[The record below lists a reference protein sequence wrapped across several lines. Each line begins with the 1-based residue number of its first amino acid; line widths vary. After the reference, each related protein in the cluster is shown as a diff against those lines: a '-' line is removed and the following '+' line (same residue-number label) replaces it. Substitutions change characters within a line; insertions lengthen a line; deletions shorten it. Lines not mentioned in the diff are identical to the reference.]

1 MMKGSYKFGLTG
13 ARCLILCAAAALIG
27 CAIYLFSVS
36 QVEAALDR
44 SWFPFAQLQ
53 SLTAG
58 MDGKTPESVCLILA
72 ALPVFGFIA
81 QLLRNRFKP
90 EDLLLL
96 LSAVLLYLVMKNPLT
111 LEGVLSQP
119 TVQPS
124 VFWTAL
130 LAWAGLRILRASCA
144 AEGAPLLSIGGW
156 AVCAAAL
163 YFAYGAGANIGTA
176 VYALRLS
183 SLGAAM
189 AGGVSISPA
198 ALFSKLVLA
207 FVSAFLGVGACVLTL
222 SALRR
227 YALDGELSDAVVGA
241 VGRLSRF
248 CATALA
254 VMLLLSASLAV
265 ADVLLVRSGSGG
277 LSSVSFPVSALI
289 YFFAVLLGARFIA
302 AHKRL
307 RDENDMFI

>member
-44 SWFPFAQLQ
+44 SWFPFAQIQ
-53 SLTAG
+53 ALTAG
-58 MDGKTPESVCLILA
+58 MDGKTPESVCLVLA

-119 TVQPS
+119 TVQPA

-144 AEGAPLLSIGGW
+144 AEGAPLLRIGGW

-163 YFAYGAGANIGTA
+163 CFAYGAGANIGTA

-207 FVSAFLGVGACVLTL
+207 FVSACLGIGACVLTL

-227 YALDGELSDAVVGA
+227 YALDGELSYAVVG
-241 VGRLSRF
+241 G
-248 CATALA
+248 TT
-254 VMLLLSASLAV
+254 
-265 ADVLLVRSGSGG
+265 
-277 LSSVSFPVSALI
+277 
-289 YFFAVLLGARFIA
+289 
-302 AHKRL
+302 
-307 RDENDMFI
+307 

>member
-1 MMKGSYKFGLTG
+1 
-13 ARCLILCAAAALIG
+13 
-27 CAIYLFSVS
+27 
-36 QVEAALDR
+36 
-44 SWFPFAQLQ
+44 
-53 SLTAG
+53 
-58 MDGKTPESVCLILA
+58 
-72 ALPVFGFIA
+72 
-81 QLLRNRFKP
+81 
-90 EDLLLL
+90 
-96 LSAVLLYLVMKNPLT
+96 
-111 LEGVLSQP
+111 
-119 TVQPS
+119 
-124 VFWTAL
+124 
-130 LAWAGLRILRASCA
+130 
-144 AEGAPLLSIGGW
+144 
-156 AVCAAAL
+156 
-163 YFAYGAGANIGTA
+163 
-176 VYALRLS
+176 
-183 SLGAAM
+183 M

-207 FVSAFLGVGACVLTL
+207 FVSACLGIGACVLTL

-254 VMLLLSASLAV
+254 AMLLLSAALAV

-289 YFFAVLLGARFIA
+289 YCFAVLLGARFIA

>member
-1 MMKGSYKFGLTG
+1 MMMGKYKFGLTG

-36 QVEAALDR
+36 QVEAALEQR
-44 SWFPFAQLQ
+44 WFPFAQIQ
-53 SLTAG
+53 ALTAG
-58 MDGKTPESVCLILA
+58 IDGETPESVCLVLA

-81 QLLRNRFKP
+81 QLLRHKFKP

-111 LEGVLSQP
+111 VEGVLTHP

-130 LAWAGLRILRASCA
+130 LAWAGLRILRASCS
-144 AEGAPLLSIGGW
+144 AEGAPLLRIGGW

-163 YFAYGAGANIGTA
+163 YFAYGAGANIGAA
-176 VYALRLS
+176 VYVLRIS
-183 SLGAAM
+183 SLR
-189 AGGVSISPA
+189 A
-198 ALFSKLVLA
+198 ALLSKLVLA
-207 FVSAFLGVGACVLTL
+207 FVSACLGVGACVLTL
-222 SALRR
+222 NALRR
-227 YALDGELSDAVVGA
+227 YALDGELSDAVVGT

-248 CATALA
+248 CAIALA
-254 VMLLLSASLAV
+254 TMLLLSAVLA
-265 ADVLLVRSGSGG
+265 AAEVLLVRNGSGA
-277 LSSVSFPVSALI
+277 LSSVGFPVSALI
-289 YFFAVLLGARFIA
+289 YCFAVLLGAKLIS

-307 RDENDMFI
+307 RDENEMFI

>member
-44 SWFPFAQLQ
+44 NWFPFAQLQ
-53 SLTAG
+53 ALTAG
-58 MDGKTPESVCLILA
+58 MDGKTPESVCLVLA

-111 LEGVLSQP
+111 LEGIFTQP
-119 TVQPS
+119 TVQPA

-144 AEGAPLLSIGGW
+144 AEGAPLLRIGGW

-254 VMLLLSASLAV
+254 GMLLLSASLAV

-289 YFFAVLLGARFIA
+289 YCFAVLLGARFIA

>member
-1 MMKGSYKFGLTG
+1 MMKGTYKFGLTG

-36 QVEAALDR
+36 QVEAALDQR
-44 SWFPFAQLQ
+44 WFPFAQLQ
-53 SLTAG
+53 ALTAG
-58 MDGKTPESVCLILA
+58 MDGETPESVCLVLA

-111 LEGVLSQP
+111 LEGIFTQP
-119 TVQPS
+119 TVQPA

-130 LAWAGLRILRASCA
+130 LAWAGLRILRASCTA
-144 AEGAPLLSIGGW
+144 DGAPLLRIGGW

-189 AGGVSISPA
+189 
-198 ALFSKLVLA
+198 FSKLVLA
-207 FVSAFLGVGACVLTL
+207 FVSACLGVGACVLTL
-222 SALRR
+222 NALRR

-248 CATALA
+248 CAIALA
-254 VMLLLSASLAV
+254 AMLLLSAALAV

-277 LSSVSFPVSALI
+277 LSSVSLPVSALI
-289 YFFAVLLGARFIA
+289 FCFAVLLGARFIS

>member
-1 MMKGSYKFGLTG
+1 MMMGKYKFGLTG

-36 QVEAALDR
+36 QVEAALEQ
-44 SWFPFAQLQ
+44 SWFPFAQIQ
-53 SLTAG
+53 ALTAG
-58 MDGKTPESVCLILA
+58 IDGETPESVCLVLA

-81 QLLRNRFKP
+81 QLLRHKFKP

-111 LEGVLSQP
+111 VEGVLTHP

-130 LAWAGLRILRASCA
+130 LAWAGLRILRASCS
-144 AEGAPLLSIGGW
+144 AEGAPLLRIGGW

-163 YFAYGAGANIGTA
+163 YFAYGAGTNIGAA
-176 VYALRLS
+176 VYVLRIS
-183 SLGAAM
+183 SLR
-189 AGGVSISPA
+189 A
-198 ALFSKLVLA
+198 ALLSKLVLA
-207 FVSAFLGVGACVLTL
+207 FVSACLGVGACVLTL
-222 SALRR
+222 NALRR
-227 YALDGELSDAVVGA
+227 YVLDGELSDAVVGT

-248 CATALA
+248 CAIALA
-254 VMLLLSASLAV
+254 TMLLLSAVLA
-265 ADVLLVRSGSGG
+265 AAEVLLVRSGSGA
-277 LSSVSFPVSALI
+277 LSSMSFPVSALI
-289 YFFAVLLGARFIA
+289 YCFAVLLGARLIS

-307 RDENDMFI
+307 RDENEMFI